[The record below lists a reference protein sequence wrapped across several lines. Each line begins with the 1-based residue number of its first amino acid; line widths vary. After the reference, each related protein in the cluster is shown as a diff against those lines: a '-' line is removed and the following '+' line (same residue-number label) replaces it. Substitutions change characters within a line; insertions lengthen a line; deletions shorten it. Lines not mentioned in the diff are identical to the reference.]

1 MKSPLMEISEPIT
14 APAARPTFLGLPAL
28 ASLRHRDFRILW
40 LGMLLSSSTIM
51 FQWFAIGRLIEDYFP
66 QALGESFPILLML
79 GIAGLTRGLGLFVFS
94 IAGGAMADRYDRR
107 TIAIGTQT
115 AGIALVSIFA
125 LLIAL
130 DWIAVWQVFILLFLV
145 SATQTFDLP
154 SRQAMIPQLVEP
166 GEVTNAVSLFTA
178 SMQTGFAVAPLF
190 AGYFVD
196 TVGIAGTYAASIV
209 GYGALLLAL
218 LFIHPRGRPVRET
231 HTGVV
236 ADISEGV
243 RHTRRD
249 PVILGLLAV
258 SFTVSAIGVA
268 VLINL
273 SPYWILRVL
282 DVSPTTWGVLAAIWG
297 IGAVLTSYS
306 LSARGNFGSK
316 GLLFLGASMTFS
328 VLFVA
333 WGLVRDPVV
342 FAVVQFFMAVCI
354 STQFV
359 TGGAIIQNLVPD
371 HLRGRILSLYGLNQ
385 AIALAM
391 GIVVGAFAEAV
402 GATTA
407 VPILAAVLVGLIGY
421 AALTLRDLRDVD

>member
-1 MKSPLMEISEPIT
+1 MEISETLPSGT
-14 APAARPTFLGLPAL
+14 AARPTFLGTSAL

-66 QALGESFPILLML
+66 QVLGDSFPILLML

-94 IAGGAMADRYDRR
+94 ITGGAFADRYDRR
-107 TIAIGTQT
+107 TISICTQG
-115 AGIALVSIFA
+115 AGIALVSVFA

-130 DWIAVWQVFILLFLV
+130 DWIQVWQVFALLFLV

-154 SRQAMIPQLVEP
+154 ARQAMIPQLVNP

-196 TVGIAGTYAASIV
+196 TLGIAGTYAASIT

-218 LFIHPRGRPVRET
+218 VFIHPRGRPPREA
-231 HTGVV
+231 HTGMLEDVN
-236 ADISEGV
+236 EGM
-243 RHTRRD
+243 RYSRGHGA
-249 PVILGLLAV
+249 IFGLMAV
-258 SFTVSAIGVA
+258 SFTVSAIGTS

-282 DVSPTTWGVLAAIWG
+282 DVTPTTWGLLAAIWG
-297 IGAVLTSYS
+297 AGAVTTSYI

-316 GLLFLGASMTFS
+316 GKLFLASSFTFSLLFL
-328 VLFVA
+328 V
-333 WGLVRDPVV
+333 WGVVRDPVV
-342 FAVVQFFMAVCI
+342 FAVTQFFMAVCI
-354 STQFV
+354 SSQFV
-359 TGGAIIQNLVPD
+359 TGGAIIQALAPD
-371 HLRGRILSLYGLNQ
+371 HLRGRILSLFSLNQ
-385 AIALAM
+385 AIALST
-391 GIVVGAFAEAV
+391 GILVGAFAEAV

-407 VPILAAVLVGLIGY
+407 VPILGIVLIVAISY
-421 AALTLRDLRDVD
+421 AAFTLRDLRAVD

>member
-1 MKSPLMEISEPIT
+1 MEISEPIT
-14 APAARPTFLGLPAL
+14 AVPAARPTFLGTTAL

-66 QALGESFPILLML
+66 KALGESFPILLML

-94 IAGGAMADRYDRR
+94 IAGGAFADRHDRR
-107 TIAIGTQT
+107 SIAIFTQT
-115 AGIALVSIFA
+115 AGIVLSGLFA

-130 DWIAVWQVFILLFLV
+130 DWIQIWQVFVLLFLV

-154 SRQAMIPQLVEP
+154 SRQAMIPQLVER
-166 GEVTNAVSLFTA
+166 GEITNAVSLFTA
-178 SMQTGFAVAPLF
+178 SMQTSFAVAPLF

-196 TVGIAGTYAASIV
+196 SVGVAGTYAASIT
-209 GYGALLLAL
+209 GYAALLLAL
-218 LFIHPRGRPVRET
+218 LFIHPRGRPPRELQ
-231 HTGVV
+231 TGML
-236 ADISEGV
+236 ADVGEGV
-243 RHTRRD
+243 RYSQANRA
-249 PVILGLLAV
+249 IFGLLAV
-258 SFTVSAIGVA
+258 SFTVSAIGLSVI
-268 VLINL
+268 INL

-297 IGAVLTSYS
+297 TGAVLTSYF

-316 GLLFLGASMTFS
+316 GMLFLGACFTFS
-328 VLFVA
+328 LLFVV
-333 WGLVRDPVV
+333 WGLVRDPAV
-342 FAVVQFFMAVCI
+342 FALTQFFMAICV

-371 HLRGRILSLYGLNQ
+371 HIRGRILSLFGLNQ
-385 AIALAM
+385 AIALTT
-391 GIVVGAFAEAV
+391 GIVVGAIAEAA

-407 VPILAAVLVGLIGY
+407 VPIMGVVLVAVIGF
-421 AALTLRDLRDVD
+421 AAFALRELRAVD